1 MTSHHPEEHT
11 TTMTTVHCSDL
22 KIGDEIAGR
31 TIVKLTKGHRIIG
44 IEFDDGTDAGF
55 DRDDLGAN
63 LVVSNR

>member
-1 MTSHHPEEHT
+1 
-11 TTMTTVHCSDL
+11 MTTVHCSDL